1 MIIQAIFELFYG
13 LLEFV
18 FGWISLPDFPSE
30 VQSFVDEF
38 FQAITNV
45 IGIVG
50 IFIDFNMVFLLL
62 PIVIAVINFETIWK
76 VVIFILK
83 KIPFLG
89 IE

>member
-1 MIIQAIFELFYG
+1 MAYGILEL
-13 LLEFV
+13 L
-18 FGWISLPDFPSE
+18 FGWFSLPDFPSE
-30 VQSFVDEF
+30 VQTFVDEF

-50 IFIDFNMVFLLL
+50 IFIDFNMVLILL
-62 PIVIAVINFETIWK
+62 PIVIAVINLDTAWK
-76 VVIFILK
+76 VFMFILR